1 MQIHALKQQTN
12 TARQQAETAHQLTEI
27 TNSLA
32 DAKNLLQSISL
43 LLAEKTQSS
52 SSLHQSLLPGSI
64 TNTCHA
70 EIQDHEPAD
79 KY

>member
-64 TNTCHA
+64 TNNLSCRDTR
-70 EIQDHEPAD
+70 P
-79 KY
+79 